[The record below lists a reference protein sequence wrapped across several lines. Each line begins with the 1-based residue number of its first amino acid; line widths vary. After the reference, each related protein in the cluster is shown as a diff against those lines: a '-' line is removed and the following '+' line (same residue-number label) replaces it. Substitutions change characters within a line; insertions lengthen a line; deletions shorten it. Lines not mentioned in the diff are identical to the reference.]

1 MTIIASA
8 WCELIE
14 RGVSRDAVLLAKSTV
29 LELLVP
35 SVVTRETVNYYIR
48 KALRSGAWW
57 RLRRESR
64 ALLLASRF
72 LPVVKSP
79 TLLGILREVFSEI
92 ELSTLRG
99 KAVFYGVLLALR
111 QGLREVLRDLK
122 RLVTLGVGYLNL
134 PVMWRVLG

>member
-1 MTIIASA
+1 VTIIASA

-35 SVVTRETVNYYIR
+35 SAVTREAVNYYIR

-72 LPVVKSP
+72 LPVVRSP

-111 QGLREVLRDLK
+111 QGLREVLGDFK

>member
-1 MTIIASA
+1 VTIIASA

-72 LPVVKSP
+72 LPVVRSP

>member
-1 MTIIASA
+1 VTIIASA

-14 RGVSRDAVLLAKSTV
+14 RGVSRDAVLLARSTV

-72 LPVVKSP
+72 LPVVRSP

-111 QGLREVLRDLK
+111 QGLREVLRDLE

>member
-1 MTIIASA
+1 VTIIASA